1 MSSST
6 YYRSHHCGELRL
18 TNKEQIVTLAGW
30 VYRSRDLGGMTFV
43 DLRDRHG
50 ITQLAFNM
58 ESNPELCQ
66 MARKLNREDVLQ
78 VSGIVAERSSKN
90 AQLKTGEIEIAVQS
104 MQLLNASATPPFTL
118 EDASDGGEELRMK
131 YRYLDLR
138 RPFMQK
144 KIIMRAAVIKAVR
157 EYLDENGFLEIETP
171 NLIKSTPEGA
181 RDFIVPSRLQP
192 GMFYALPQSPQ
203 ILKQLLM
210 VAGMDRYYQI
220 VKCFR
225 DEDFRGDRQPEFSQ
239 IDCEMSFVR
248 QEDIWQMFEGMVKH
262 VFRKIMDIELP
273 DFKRLPYRD
282 AMALYGSDKPDLRFD
297 CPIKEL
303 NSVCSGSE
311 FALFNQVLESNGL
324 IGGLVATS
332 CSEYTRKQVDEL
344 TEFVKAPHRGA
355 GGLIYIRYNADHSIK
370 SSVDKFFS
378 PEQLKSI
385 LEYSG
390 AQPGDLLL
398 IVADKINKARKILGD
413 LRLELAA
420 REKWIQPNT
429 WSIFWVVDMPMFEA
443 DEETGEP
450 IFAHH
455 PFCSPHPDD
464 VQYMDSEP
472 FKVRAQS
479 YDMVM
484 NGSEIL
490 SGSIRIH
497 EPIMQNKIFN
507 ILGFSKEEIDNRF
520 GFMVNAFRYGA
531 PPHGGCAFGL
541 DRWVMLMAGGDTI
554 RDVIAFPKNNAGKDL
569 MMDAPAPVDEAQLN
583 LLQLS
588 VKDTPIKS

>member
-1 MSSST
+1 MT
-6 YYRSHHCGELRL
+6 DKDQ
-18 TNKEQIVTLAGW
+18 TVTLAGW

-58 ESNPELCQ
+58 ETNADLCQ

-78 VSGIVAERSSKN
+78 VTGIVAERSSKN
-90 AQLKTGEIEIAVQS
+90 NQLKTGDIEIVVQS

-118 EDASDGGEELRMK
+118 EDVSDGGEELRMK

-157 EYLDENGFLEIETP
+157 EYLDDQGFLEIETP

-262 VFRKIMDIELP
+262 VFRKIMHIELP
-273 DFKRLPYRD
+273 DFQRLPYRE
-282 AMALYGSDKPDLRFD
+282 AMALYGSDKPDLRFG
-297 CPIKEL
+297 CPIKDL
-303 NSVCSGSE
+303 SAACSGSE
-311 FALFNQVLESNGL
+311 FGLFNQVLETKGL
-324 IGGLVATS
+324 IGGLVATG
-332 CSEYTRKQVDEL
+332 CSEYTRKQIDEL

-355 GGLIYIRYNADHSIK
+355 GGLIYIRYQADGSIK

-378 PEQLKSI
+378 VDQLKSI
-385 LEYSG
+385 LEISG

-398 IVADKINKARKILGD
+398 IVADKTNKARKILGD
-413 LRLELAA
+413 LRLELAN

-429 WSIFWVVDMPMFEA
+429 WSIFWVVDMPMFEP

-464 VQYMDSEP
+464 VDYMDSEP

-497 EPIMQNKIFN
+497 EPVMQNKIFN
-507 ILGFSKEEIDNRF
+507 ILGFSKEEIENRF

-541 DRWVMLMAGGDTI
+541 DRWVMLMAGGESI

-569 MMDAPAPVDEAQLN
+569 MMDAPAPVDDAQLN
-583 LLQLS
+583 LLQLK
-588 VKDTPIKS
+588 VKD